1 MSQTFKGKPTKS
13 ISLLDISGRTV
24 SKIVKRM
31 QMKCCICGW
40 DRCVVDLHHIIPRAK
55 GGPDDISNLTPLC
68 PNCHREV
75 HHNLIDANLLK
86 SIETLYGDEWKKHY
100 FNSENEWVHPSNFLE
115 LKKCPECGRY
125 IPKFNKTFCS
135 VECHQ
140 NHYKKLSKLPSVDEL
155 TKDVNT
161 LKLAD
166 VARKYNVSHTQIARW
181 CKKLNI
187 TRPVRGNK

>member
-1 MSQTFKGKPTKS
+1 MFGDSFFKKVENKTKVDKNT
-13 ISLLDISGRTV
+13 ILSLANKLQS
-24 SKIVKRM
+24 SN
-31 QMKCCICGW
+31 MK
-40 DRCVVDLHHIIPRAK
+40 DEKVLRELV
-55 GGPDDISNLTPLC
+55 DDISNLTPLC

-75 HHNLIDANLLK
+75 HHNLIDVSLLK

-115 LKKCPECGRY
+115 LKRCPECGRY

-140 NHYKKLSKLPSVDEL
+140 NHYKKLSKLPSIDEL